1 MLIVVAVVV
10 VVMIFVVVV
19 AVAIVAFVAA
29 KWQTIEDRWPPA
41 GRCGGGVGEGE
52 VSGGEV
58 RLLPKSRPPPLP
70 RRVKTPSQPAPATS
84 QPKLRTNDEHFYL
97 T

>member
-41 GRCGGGVGEGE
+41 GRCGGGEGG
-52 VSGGEV
+52 SGGEV

-84 QPKLRTNDEHFYL
+84 QPKLCTNDEHFYL